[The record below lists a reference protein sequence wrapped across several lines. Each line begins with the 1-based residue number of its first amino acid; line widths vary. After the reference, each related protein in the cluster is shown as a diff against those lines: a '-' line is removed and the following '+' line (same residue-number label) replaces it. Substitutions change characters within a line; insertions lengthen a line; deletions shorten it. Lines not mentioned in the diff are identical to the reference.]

1 MSATAATQLDRL
13 AVLAAA
19 KRSVGLLWLGQ
30 SSVALRLAG
39 RTVLVDPF
47 LSPHLARNQD
57 DFSPDGE
64 PNQVLVAGG
73 PVLQRD
79 EIREILVVKLD
90 HIGDCIIAFP
100 ALRRL
105 RQCFPKARITV
116 LTSRAWFMAPWP
128 GEQVRQ
134 RHEAN
139 WYLGELRATHEAL
152 RQQNQQLTKALAQ
165 AQDDVEVMRRAAAVR
180 QEDFAVE
187 RARRKALEVEL
198 GAVRRY
204 GERRRA
210 VRIHGSDIVAE
221 VRALDGLLLFHGSPP
236 DISLTGLA
244 FATDR
249 AIDEAPDF
257 VEITLHVP
265 ETERPIEALGRLVWR
280 DALEGSHQWGCE
292 LVDLLPDSRK
302 SLEAALATTT
312 SAPPMLQR
320 LIIVDARDSDL
331 YDEIRRTW
339 FGDATVKVITDR
351 RRRERRQQAE
361 PHRPERRRGERRRYA
376 ITAALLT
383 ERWAEVP
390 LASIR
395 GEERSSGEAP
405 SFGRRHRSSIPAT
418 SSSSG

>member
-1 MSATAATQLDRL
+1 MTNARTLLEAGVLTIKVDL
-13 AVLAAA
+13 A
-19 KRSVGLLWLGQ
+19 
-30 SSVALRLAG
+30 
-39 RTVLVDPF
+39 D
-47 LSPHLARNQD
+47 
-57 DFSPDGE
+57 
-64 PNQVLVAGG
+64 
-73 PVLQRD
+73 
-79 EIREILVVKLD
+79 VVKELSGLGE
-90 HIGDCIIAFP
+90 HWQQRAE
-100 ALRRL
+100 RL
-105 RQCFPKARITV
+105 RTQWEESEWYLGETRATV
-116 LTSRAWFMAPWP
+116 GRLEEQLHAVHEASSRLEAHSHEVAVQLR
-128 GEQVRQ
+128 EQVRQ

-395 GEERSSGEAP
+395 GEERSLGEAP
-405 SFGRRHRSSIPAT
+405 SFGRRSAIVTGPHHESHNDQ
-418 SSSSG
+418 